1 MKYLGISNDEKFLF
15 TNKGFY
21 ILEESSKFVPYNSNI
36 LSELFK
42 ISQSDSK
49 HQYNLGNITLSE
61 CFSLPRKFL
70 TMVLESL
77 KVPTNDKMNV
87 LIEWDKKFSKNL
99 LISESTELLIIE
111 SKINESWEEIGVI
124 CEGLWDDIKSGA
136 SRAWGGIKSG
146 VSKAWEGLK
155 SGISAVAQKVI
166 IPILKQGVMPFLRW
180 VRRNLNTY
188 GGVIADVILSMFP
201 TVVVMKAIWGLIV
214 VLDIYEILT
223 NDYDPKDTERGQMP
237 FLFLITDI
245 LSLIF
250 TAAVGKVAGVTL
262 KTSIKTGVKS
272 PAVKGVLSKLLKNL
286 PRLSKFLGDAEKF
299 IIKIFGKTAG
309 GFIRTVFSGIDTII
323 TKLTQ
328 WISKTFKIAGQA
340 FIKTGVEI
348 GTKKGLTKLA
358 VGTLGGVGIAE
369 LFKEKTIKEG
379 DRGDKVKQI
388 QKALNMVKNTPV
400 TEGGIPTLK
409 FNGVVDGL
417 YGPST
422 TQAIK
427 DVQTYYKLPV
437 TGKVDPKLAFVF
449 GIEMDPG
456 TFEKIV
462 GVENMKSLGDR
473 LIKSNK
479 WLESKFGKF
488 KGSINA

>member
-111 SKINESWEEIGVI
+111 SKINESWEEIGII
-124 CEGLWDDIKSGA
+124 CEGLWDSIKSGA
-136 SRAWGGIKSG
+136 SN
-146 VSKAWEGLK
+146 AWEGLK
-155 SGISAVAQKVI
+155 SGVSAVAQKVI

-180 VRRNLNTY
+180 IRRNLNTY
-188 GGVIADVILSMFP
+188 LGIIADVILSLFP
-201 TVVVMKAIWGLIV
+201 TVVVMKAIWSLIV
-214 VLDIYEILT
+214 FLDIYEILT
-223 NDYDPKDTERGQMP
+223 NDYDPKDTERSEMP
-237 FLFLITDI
+237 FVFLIADI
-245 LSLIF
+245 ISLIF
-250 TAAVGKVAGVTL
+250 TAAAGKTAGVTL
-262 KTSIKTGVKS
+262 KTAIKSGTKS
-272 PAVKGVLSKLLKNL
+272 PAVKGILSKLLKNL

-299 IIKIFGKTAG
+299 LIKVFGKTAG
-309 GFIRTVFSGIDTII
+309 GFIGKVFSGIDTVI

-328 WISKTFKIAGQA
+328 WISKTFKITDNV
-340 FIKTGVEI
+340 FIKTGNEI
-348 GTKKGLTKLA
+348 VTKKGLTKLA
-358 VGTLGGVGIAE
+358 FGTAVGVGLAE
-369 LFKEKTIKEG
+369 FFKENTIKEG

-388 QKALNMVKNTPV
+388 QEVLKMIKNTPASD
-400 TEGGIPTLK
+400 GGVPSLK
-409 FNGVVDGL
+409 FNSSIDGI
-417 YGPST
+417 YGPLT

-427 DVQTYYKLPV
+427 DVQTYYKYPV
-437 TGKVDPKLAFVF
+437 TGEVDPKLAFVF
-449 GIEMDPG
+449 GIEMGPDNF
-456 TFEKIV
+456 TKIV
-462 GVENMKSLGDR
+462 GVKNMKSFGDR
-473 LIKSNK
+473 LFGVNK
-479 WLESKFGKF
+479 WLESIFGKF
-488 KGSINA
+488 KGSIKN